1 MPGARK
7 DNILKSLF
15 FHNRFFLMMGAVVL
29 LFLVAFFVPVLF
41 SIVVLLFFIA
51 VALTLADIFLLM
63 TRPSHIIS
71 VERAMANRFSNGDEN
86 EVQLHVHNGY
96 GFPARIAIL
105 EEVPAQFQWRN
116 FSLETQ
122 IAPGADHT
130 FVYQLRPVERG
141 NYVFGYT
148 NLFVSTALGL
158 VSRRFVIDNET
169 TVSVY
174 PSFQQLRHFTLK
186 SFLQE
191 QDHVGIHRRRIL
203 GQSVEFDHIKPYT
216 KGDDVRRLNWKA
228 TARTGN
234 LMVNSFVE
242 EKSQQIYC
250 VIDKGRNMRMPFEG
264 LSLLDYAINATL
276 VFSNIALSK
285 GDKAGLITFTE
296 KKMEMLPAS
305 SKMVQL
311 NSILESLYA
320 QETQWQESDYETL
333 SVQLRSRLP
342 HRSLLVLFTNFESM
356 SGLQR
361 QLPYLRRL
369 AQYHLLLV
377 VFFENTELKKVT
389 QEVAYDMEGI
399 YKQTIAQ
406 KFAYDKKLIAKELGK
421 YGIMSIL
428 TPPEQLTVNVVN
440 KYLELKSRM
449 LI

>member
-1 MPGARK
+1 MPGTVK
-7 DNILKSLF
+7 SNIFKNLF
-15 FHNRFFLMMGAVVL
+15 FHNRFYLMMGAVVI

-51 VALTLADIFLLM
+51 VALTVADMVLLM
-63 TRPSHIIS
+63 GRPSAIIT
-71 VERAMANRFSNGDEN
+71 VERIMANRFSNGDEN
-86 EVQLHVHNGY
+86 EVQLQVHNGY
-96 GFPARIAIL
+96 GFPARFVIL
-105 EEVPAQFQWRN
+105 EEVPVQFQWRN
-116 FSLETQ
+116 FSLEMQ
-122 IAPGADHT
+122 IPPGADHT
-130 FVYQLRPVERG
+130 FTYQLRPVERG
-141 NYVFGYT
+141 NYGFGYT
-148 NLFVSTALGL
+148 NVFVSTALGL
-158 VSRRFVIDNET
+158 VNRRFVIDNET
-169 TVSVY
+169 QVSVY

-191 QDHVGIHRRRIL
+191 QDHFGIHRRRII

-250 VIDKGRNMRMPFEG
+250 VIDKGRSMRMPFDG

-285 GDKAGLITFTE
+285 GDKAGLVTFTE
-296 KKMEMLPAS
+296 KRMEMLPAS

-377 VFFENTELKKVT
+377 VFFENTELKKMT